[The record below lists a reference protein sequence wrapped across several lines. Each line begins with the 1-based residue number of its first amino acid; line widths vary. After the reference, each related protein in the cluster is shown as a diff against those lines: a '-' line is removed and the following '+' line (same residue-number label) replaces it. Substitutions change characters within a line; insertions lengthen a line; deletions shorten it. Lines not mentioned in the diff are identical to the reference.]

1 MTVLSAAYA
10 NAAKTHVIAD
20 TDDQGRLCV
29 EPDDPMLE
37 GVTIAPYVAPPA
49 PLVPITARQLRL
61 ALLGAGITPAQVDAQ
76 IAALPSPAREAAQ
89 IEWEYA
95 TTYARE
101 HPLIAQIGAA
111 LGMTTEQIDA
121 LWRQAAPL

>member
-1 MTVLSAAYA
+1 MTVLSAAFA
-10 NAAKTHVIAD
+10 NADKTHVIAE

-29 EPDDPMLE
+29 QPDDPMLE

-61 ALLGAGITPAQVDAQ
+61 ALLGAGITPSHIDAQ

-95 TTYARE
+95 TTYERE
-101 HPLIAQIGAA
+101 HPLIAQIGSA
-111 LGMTTEQIDA
+111 LGLDTDQVDA
-121 LWRQAAPL
+121 LWRQALTL